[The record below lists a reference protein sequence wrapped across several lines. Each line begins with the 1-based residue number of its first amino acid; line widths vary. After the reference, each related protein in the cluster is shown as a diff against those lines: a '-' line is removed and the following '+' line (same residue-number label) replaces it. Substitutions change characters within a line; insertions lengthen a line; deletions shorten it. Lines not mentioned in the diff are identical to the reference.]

1 MFCAKAR
8 DRDDP
13 TLGSDPVILKTRVH
27 LHKAAAPAAAMEE
40 WQAEWDRSPPTGWV
54 RRLVPA
60 VSTFVDASGLSVIA
74 DYWSMQLLTGH
85 GSFRQFI
92 HRIGKAPS
100 EACLDCGAARDDAEH
115 VLTACPEFAPPREVL
130 AAGLGAPVEV
140 STLVP
145 LATSSAERWTA
156 FRDFAA
162 SVMGA
167 RQAAEVEAD
176 RLLRAERARL
186 AQEAA
191 AERARVRLRL
201 ARKRKR
207 VSPR

>member
-1 MFCAKAR
+1 
-8 DRDDP
+8 
-13 TLGSDPVILKTRVH
+13 
-27 LHKAAAPAAAMEE
+27 MEE
-40 WQAEWDRSPPTGWV
+40 WQAVWDRSPPTGWV

-60 VSTFVDASGLSVIA
+60 VSTFVDASGPSVVA
-74 DYWSMQLLTGH
+74 DYWSMQLLSGH
-85 GSFRQFI
+85 GAFQRFK

-100 EACLDCGAARDDAEH
+100 EACLDCGATRDDAEH
-115 VLTACPEFAPPREVL
+115 VLTACPEFAPQREVL

-145 LATSSAERWTA
+145 LATSSLERWVA

-176 RLLRAERARL
+176 RLLRAERVRM

-191 AERARVRLRL
+191 ANRARTRQRL
-201 ARKRKR
+201 AKKRKR
-207 VSPR
+207 VGPR